1 MKKKNNKSSK
11 QKKPTIA
18 LLLVYV
24 KKLIKMVRAHGIF
37 IMFLIAGGAIGFALL
52 RSQAYLNPPRDEAK
66 YQELSAGVSYS
77 KIDYTLVNK
86 LQAALKDTDVTVT
99 QNLAPNRNNP
109 FSE

>member
-1 MKKKNNKSSK
+1 MKKKNKSTK
-11 QKKPTIA
+11 QKKSTKT

-24 KKLIKMVRAHGIF
+24 NGLVGFVRAHGIL

-66 YQELSAGVSYS
+66 YQELSAGVNYS
-77 KIDYTLVNK
+77 KIDYTLVKK
-86 LQAALKDTDVTVT
+86 LESALNDTDVTVT
-99 QNLAPNRNNP
+99 QKLAPNRNNP